1 MPAFAGFID
10 PVLNTEAQP
19 ISKDEG
25 TIKMEMTKEE
35 LITLIKDTVVA
46 MNTAPAEVKDEEK
59 KEETEESCNAEANVE
74 QVNKEETVAE
84 NACAEETK
92 NEAPAE
98 EVKPEEANT
107 EETAAPA
114 EEKKEEVEEEEKKE
128 EVIKIEALN
137 SAPVV
142 GTDISG
148 KSGWQNL
155 HGDAF
160 WKYLREHPEV
170 R

>member
-1 MPAFAGFID
+1 M
-10 PVLNTEAQP
+10 TMT
-19 ISKDEG
+19 KDE
-25 TIKMEMTKEE
+25 
-35 LITLIKDTVVA
+35 LVALIKETVVA
-46 MNTAPAEVKDEEK
+46 LNTAPEV
-59 KEETEESCNAEANVE
+59 KEETMNSEADTKPAEETKESCNAEANVE